1 MNISITTKELE
12 DLLRILDKRG
22 ATEVEKILRELQ
34 AEGKLKS
41 EIAEE

>member
-22 ATEVEKILRELQ
+22 ATEVEKVVRELR
-34 AEGKLKS
+34 
-41 EIAEE
+41 AEEKAQKNEG